1 MLTKEVVLSK
11 CHVESLS
18 DVKKLT
24 LWGSD
29 LENIDI
35 ISELT
40 NLEIASLSINKISSL
55 KPFEN
60 CANLKEL
67 YLRKNNISNIEEIA
81 YLNDLSDKE
90 AIDTF
95 TGTITAYGPDCAG
108 CMGITASGYKVAN
121 RTSAG
126 FETITTTYLDEDFG
140 ELRILA
146 AARSKF
152 PFGTVIRITGDRIN
166 GSISGIVL
174 DTGGAMV
181 NAWNEGSILIDL
193 LFSTEKSQAVY
204 DFGRQRNVKFEVLRY
219 GY

>member
-1 MLTKEVVLSK
+1 MRGERKLIEKTTKFLKLIVCFLILVCSFLCFFVTPELEDMSSVLSMNSMYN
-11 CHVESLS
+11 VVPYVTS
-18 DVKKLT
+18 D
-24 LWGSD
+24 
-29 LENIDI
+29 E
-35 ISELT
+35 
-40 NLEIASLSINKISSL
+40 
-55 KPFEN
+55 
-60 CANLKEL
+60 
-67 YLRKNNISNIEEIA
+67 EEIA

-121 RTSAG
+121 RTSAV